1 MVTRLHGYTRQTNR
15 MASEKLLERKLR
27 EAVARLG
34 GKALKFSSPYET
46 GYPDRLVL
54 MPGGKAFWAEL
65 KTAGRKPTPKQMVR
79 QMELRRLGFLSEIID
94 NEETL
99 NNFLKRI
106 KK

>member
-1 MVTRLHGYTRQTNR
+1 MT
-15 MASEKLLERKLR
+15 SEKLLERKLR

-65 KTAGRKPTPKQMVR
+65 KTTGRKPTPKQLVR
-79 QMELRRLGFLSEIID
+79 QTELRRLGFLSEIID

-106 KK
+106 KG

>member
-1 MVTRLHGYTRQTNR
+1 MT
-15 MASEKLLERKLR
+15 SEKLLERKLR

-65 KTAGRKPTPKQMVR
+65 KTTGRKPTPKQLVR
-79 QMELRRLGFLSEIID
+79 QTELRRLGFFSEIID

-99 NNFLKRI
+99 SNFLKQI
-106 KK
+106 KE

>member
-1 MVTRLHGYTRQTNR
+1 

-54 MPGGKAFWAEL
+54 MPGGDGNPRRSSSSGKRNSGGWASS
-65 KTAGRKPTPKQMVR
+65 RK
-79 QMELRRLGFLSEIID
+79 
-94 NEETL
+94 
-99 NNFLKRI
+99 
-106 KK
+106 

>member
-1 MVTRLHGYTRQTNR
+1 

-54 MPGGKAFWAEL
+54 MPGGKVFWAEL
-65 KTAGRKPTPKQMVR
+65 KTTGRKPSSKQLVR
-79 QMELRRLGFLSEIID
+79 QAELRRLGFLSEIID

-106 KK
+106 KE

>member
-1 MVTRLHGYTRQTNR
+1 MT
-15 MASEKLLERKLR
+15 SEKLLERKLR

-65 KTAGRKPTPKQMVR
+65 KTTGQKPTPKQLVR
-79 QMELRRLGFLSEIID
+79 QTELRRLGFLSEIID

-106 KK
+106 KE